1 MAQARSET
9 WSFRDRLRSEGHLSQ
24 AGGREDFVV
33 GKDELKD
40 IQVNLPAGDSTFC
53 WFYHARR
60 KHLIK
65 YFVLAEQPRA
75 IVRCDVVLLAK
86 DGKFTPRFKFSKRLR
101 SPTREVALEKLEAT
115 DENLFVKAAVDLN
128 SCYKNFWDLMSY
140 FQQMSALD
148 VPAEKFSLITAEDR
162 QFVNAVLQRG
172 PATAKQIIKAVSE
185 GVSFS
190 EADINELLQR
200 RKRLSEFK
208 TALEE
213 QDRDEDW
220 WQKFFENNKWIFG
233 YGLDYVILRIEQSQP
248 HVSGASVPGKDAQK
262 ADFITSSGP
271 SKFTVL
277 VEIKTPKTQ
286 LLRGKE
292 PIRSRAWGLSTEL
305 TDALAQINA
314 NVEAW
319 GNIGQDSPENRK
331 FMDDRKLRRT
341 VKPKG
346 VVVIGMLGTLEQDR
360 TKLDTFELFRKG
372 IHGVEIITFDELHD
386 RARYIVERA

>member
-1 MAQARSET
+1 LIVT
-9 WSFRDRLRSEGHLSQ
+9 
-24 AGGREDFVV
+24 GGREDFVV
-33 GKDELKD
+33 GTDELKD
-40 IQVNLPAGDSTFC
+40 IQVSPPVGDSSFC

-65 YFVLAEQPRA
+65 YFVLAEQPRV

-86 DGKFTPRFKFSKRLR
+86 DGKFIPRFKFSKRR
-101 SPTREVALEKLEAT
+101 RESRREIAVEELKAT
-115 DENLFVKAAVDLN
+115 TENLLVKAAVDLDTC
-128 SCYKNFWDLMSY
+128 SKHFWDLMSY
-140 FQQMSALD
+140 FLQMSELE
-148 VPAEKFSLITAEDR
+148 VPTERFSLITAEDR

-172 PATAKQIIKAVSE
+172 PATAKQIIKAVSQ

-200 RKRLSEFK
+200 KKRLAEFK

-213 QDRDEDW
+213 QVGDEDW

-233 YGLDYVILRIEQSQP
+233 YGLDYVILRVEQAQAQ
-248 HVSGASVPGKDAQK
+248 VLGASVTGKDAQK

-277 VEIKTPKTQ
+277 VEIKTPQTP
-286 LLRGKE
+286 LVRGRE
-292 PIRSRAWGLSTEL
+292 PIRSRAWGLNTEL
-305 TDALAQINA
+305 ADALAQINA
-314 NVEAW
+314 NVESW
-319 GNIGQDSPENRK
+319 GNIGQDSPENK
-331 FMDDRKLRRT
+331 QFMEDRKLRRT

-346 VVVIGMLGTLEQDR
+346 IVVIGMLNTLEQHQR
-360 TKLDTFELFRKG
+360 KLDTFELFRKG

-386 RARYIVERA
+386 RARYIVERV

>member
-1 MAQARSET
+1 LILT
-9 WSFRDRLRSEGHLSQ
+9 
-24 AGGREDFVV
+24 GGREDFVV
-33 GKDELKD
+33 GTDELKD
-40 IQVNLPAGDSTFC
+40 IQVSPPVGDSSFC

-65 YFVLAEQPRA
+65 YFVLAEQPRV

-86 DGKFTPRFKFSKRLR
+86 DGKFTPRFKFSKRR
-101 SPTREVALEKLEAT
+101 RDAPKEVAVEELEAT
-115 DENLFVKAAVDLN
+115 KENLLVKAAVDLN
-128 SCYKNFWDLMSY
+128 TCSKHFWDLMSY
-140 FQQMSALD
+140 FQQMSELE
-148 VPAEKFSLITAEDR
+148 VPTEKFSLITAEDR

-172 PATAKQIIKAVSE
+172 PATAKQIIKAVAQ

-200 RKRLSEFK
+200 KRRLSEFK
-208 TALEE
+208 TALDK
-213 QDRDEDW
+213 QVGDEDW
-220 WQKFFENNKWIFG
+220 WQNFFEDNKWIFG
-233 YGLDYVILRIEQSQP
+233 YGLDYVILRVEQAQA
-248 HVSGASVPGKDAQK
+248 HVLGASVTGKDAQK
-262 ADFITSSGP
+262 ADFLTSSGP

-277 VEIKTPKTQ
+277 VEIKTPQTP

-292 PIRSRAWGLSTEL
+292 PIRSRAWGLNTEL

-314 NVEAW
+314 NVESW
-319 GNIGQDSPENRK
+319 GNIGQDSPENK
-331 FMDDRKLRRT
+331 QFMENKKLRRT

-346 VVVIGMLGTLEQDR
+346 IVVVGMLNSLEQDQ

-386 RARYIVERA
+386 RARYIVERV